1 VGEVPNESDS
11 VSAISQ
17 IIWEAKYRYSPEGQA
32 VDTCIED
39 TWRRVATAV
48 AAAESVPSQWEP
60 QFFEILADL
69 RFLPGGRILAGAGT
83 QRQVTLYNCFVAGTL
98 QDSMDGI
105 LNALRETAI
114 TLQQGGGVGC
124 DFSPLRPA
132 GTSATRA
139 GTVASG
145 PVSFLRVW
153 NTLGET
159 MLSTSSRRGAMMAT
173 LRCDHPDIEAF
184 VAAKLEP
191 GELSHFN
198 LSVLV
203 TDAFMDAVEAGS
215 SWVLRYPAASP
226 SASAC
231 AGASVHREIDARDLW
246 RQIAT
251 AAHRSGEPG
260 VLFIDRINRENN
272 LHYCE
277 RITSTNPCGE
287 VPLPPFGA
295 CNLGSINLP
304 ALVVDPFTA
313 RARLD
318 EQALLET
325 AAIAVRFLDDVTDVS
340 RFPIPQQQEQARAT
354 RRIGLGVTG
363 LADMLVMLGLHY
375 GSDRARQAAEQTL
388 RLIRDCAYR
397 TSTQLAVEKGVF
409 PRFDVNSVLASP
421 FIQRLGL
428 DIQARIARHGLRNS
442 HLLAIAPAGS
452 ISLLADNVSSGIEP
466 IFALSANRTIRG
478 KDLQL
483 HEYVVQDHAYRLW
496 LQAGGKPAE
505 VPDEFVTAE
514 QLPVQAHLEMQACLQ
529 PLVDGAISKTI
540 NLPPEA
546 TVLDVQELFS
556 RAYAKGL
563 KGCTVF
569 RRGCLTGHVLQ
580 AHNESQCCPSEGP
593 GP

>member
-1 VGEVPNESDS
+1 MGL
-11 VSAISQ
+11 ISK
-17 IIWEAKYRYSPEGQA
+17 IIWDTKYRFAPEGQTGDA
-32 VDTCIED
+32 CLED
-39 TWRRVATAV
+39 TWRRVASAV
-48 AAAESVPSQWEP
+48 AAAEPDPARWQTR
-60 QFFEILADL
+60 FFEVLSTQ

-83 QRQVTLYNCFVAGTL
+83 GRQITLYNCFVAGAL

-114 TLQQGGGVGC
+114 TLQQGGGVGV

-145 PVSFLRVW
+145 PVSFLHVW
-153 NTLGET
+153 NALGET
-159 MLSTSSRRGAMMAT
+159 MLSTNARRGAMMAT

-184 VAAKLEP
+184 IAAKEEP
-191 GELSHFN
+191 GSLSHFN

-203 TDAFMDAVEAGS
+203 TDAFMRAVEENTA
-215 SWVLRYPAASP
+215 WPLRYPGP
-226 SASAC
+226 E
-231 AGASVHREIDARDLW
+231 RESSSGNGVQVYREVSARDLW

-251 AAHRSGEPG
+251 SAHHSGEPG

-277 RITSTNPCGE
+277 EITATNPCGE

-304 ALVVDPFTA
+304 ALVLDPFTA
-313 RARLD
+313 QARLD
-318 EQALLET
+318 EQGLVET
-325 AAIAVRFLDDVTDVS
+325 AAIAMRFLDNVTDVS
-340 RFPIPQQQEQARAT
+340 RFPMPQQEEQALAT

-363 LADMLVMLGLHY
+363 LADMLAMLGLHY
-375 GSDRARQAAEQTL
+375 GTAQARQLSERLL
-388 RLIRDCAYR
+388 RLIRDTAYR
-397 TSTQLAVEKGVF
+397 TSAELAAEKGAF
-409 PRFDVNSVLASP
+409 PRFEARPFLESP
-421 FIQRLGL
+421 FVQCLPE
-428 DIQARIARHGLRNS
+428 DIRTAISRHGLRNS

-478 KDLQL
+478 KDLRP
-483 HEYVVQDHAYRLW
+483 HEYVVQDHAFRLW
-496 LQAGGKPAE
+496 LEAGGDKAAI
-505 VPDEFVTAE
+505 PDVFVTAE
-514 QLPVQAHLEMQACLQ
+514 QLAVQAHLEMQACLQ

-540 NLPPEA
+540 NLPPQA
-546 TVLDVQELFS
+546 SVKDVQELFS
-556 RAYAKGL
+556 AAYAKGL

-569 RRGCLTGHVLQ
+569 RRSCLTGHVLQ
-580 AHNESQCCPSEGP
+580 ARNESQCCPVEDSG
-593 GP
+593 G